1 VENATTLINITEAA
15 RNVTVDGLRE
25 NSRYHYQILA
35 SNQFGSSSP
44 STPVEIGKSTHGTF
58 VIIVQYAWTPSRKGN
73 HTILWPFYPCSNHG
87 CPGYYHLLHQSTYI
101 ISCVYLSGSDASGCI
116 YNLMSE
122 EWRIAGSIE
131 RINSKGEAI
140 VVVGSE
146 LLLQA
151 YASDLILDN
160 TTNNLVVTR
169 SITGSSLK
177 QCPTGTSGKGSI
189 STHV

>member
-15 RNVTVDGLRE
+15 RDVTVYGLRE
-25 NSRYHYQILA
+25 NSRYHYRVLA

-44 STPVEIGKSTHGTF
+44 STAVEVGKSLQRTHSKILKGQSHYARTHL
-58 VIIVQYAWTPSRKGN
+58 VSSLPVVTTDVQDV
-73 HTILWPFYPCSNHG
+73 TICRVNTT
-87 CPGYYHLLHQSTYI
+87 TYI
-101 ISCVYLSGSDASGCI
+101 ISCVYLSGSDASGCN
-116 YNLMSE
+116 YTLMSE
-122 EWRIAGSIE
+122 EGNIAGSID
-131 RINSKGEAI
+131 RSNSEGKTI
-140 VVVGSE
+140 VVAGSE

-177 QCPTGTSGKGSI
+177 QCTLGKGSI